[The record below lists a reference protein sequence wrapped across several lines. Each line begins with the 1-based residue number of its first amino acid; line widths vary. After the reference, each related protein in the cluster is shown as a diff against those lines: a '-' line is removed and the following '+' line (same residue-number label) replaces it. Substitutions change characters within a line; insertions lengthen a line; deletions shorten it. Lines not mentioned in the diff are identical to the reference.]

1 VTVLFADL
9 VGFTPFSEQRDAE
22 EVRAMLTRY
31 FDRASEIVQRFGGV
45 VDKFIGDA
53 VMAVWGAE
61 TALEDDAERGVRAAM
76 ELVDAVAALGEEIGV
91 EDLQARAGVLSGE
104 ASVGSGGNEKGLVV
118 GDLVNTASRLQ
129 SIADPGTV
137 FVGASTHDLV
147 QASMELDAI
156 GVQSVKGKEI
166 PVEAW
171 RVVRIISGRR
181 GEGRSDGLVSPFV
194 GRGHEMRLLK
204 DMLAATD
211 REQRSR
217 LISIVGE
224 GGIGKSRLAEEF
236 FNYIDGLADDI
247 YWHHGRAPSYGEG
260 LTFWSLGEMVR
271 RRCGIAESDD
281 EHRTITKLRTALAEY
296 VPDADDR
303 AWLEP
308 RLAGLLGAAPMPT
321 GDRAELFSAWRTFF
335 ERIALRGTTVMVF
348 EDLHW
353 ADAGTI
359 EFVDELAA
367 RASGSPILV
376 ITLARP
382 DLLERHPGWG
392 SGRANTMA
400 SHLAPLADIDVAEL
414 VSGMIPGAGTEV
426 ADYVV
431 DKAGGVPLYAVEMV
445 RMMVNGGT
453 VVARGD
459 RYETVGRVADLAV
472 PDSLN
477 GVVGARIDQL
487 AMGERDLLQDAAV
500 LGQSFSLTGLAA
512 LRGLDES
519 ALETQLEPFVERALL
534 EVERDPRSPERGQY
548 KFVQSLIR
556 EVAYSRISRAER
568 RTKHLSV
575 AAYFEDLAE
584 NELAGAVA
592 SHYLGAVEAS
602 VSGPEA
608 EELAERA
615 VQSLQTAALRAAE
628 LQSHEQA
635 VSLAL
640 QAVEIS
646 PSPGLAG
653 PLWVLAAR
661 SAHAIVDDKAE
672 EYGEK
677 GVELLRAADDEEGL
691 LHAARA
697 LATIYDDSQRPLRAV
712 ELLNPL
718 VNDAAD
724 QGTEE
729 WAKAAAELARALSMS
744 GEPGGLEATERALI
758 VAERLDLVPT
768 ITDGLITR
776 GTTLAA
782 TGRPREGMSLLQTAL
797 SLAEEHDLGHS
808 LMRALNNIGY
818 LSISDDRKVIEDY
831 TARRVDHA
839 RQIGDPSFV
848 LDSLLL
854 LAQDHAEAAR
864 WNELD
869 EVIAEI
875 NETTDADSLTGTLG
889 VHWKDLERLKATWRG
904 EPTAGADLYES
915 ILAEYAADMGHEID
929 DQQALWAIEHDRS
942 QLELL
947 VGNGEKAY
955 ERAMD
960 IDDTSPNLY
969 DLNAGLQAALYVQD
983 ATRLAAVRDR
993 AAKKDFRGRR
1003 MDGLKLAAE
1012 AGIEA
1017 LTGDRNRAGATFLEA
1032 VDQLIRFDVAPVS
1045 GIVAALAARLLG
1057 TDSEAGRS
1065 LAVTAHEICEKH
1077 DLKSVAQLVPEG
1089 LIAPGSEASTAA
1101 AGA

>member
-9 VGFTPFSEQRDAE
+9 VGFTPFSEHRDAE

-61 TALEDDAERGVRAAM
+61 TALEDDAERAVRAAM

-91 EDLQARAGVLSGE
+91 ADLQARAGVLSGE

-137 FVGASTHDLV
+137 FVGTSTRDLV

-156 GVQSVKGKEI
+156 GAQTVKGKEL

-171 RVVRIISGRR
+171 RVVRVIAGRR

-211 REQRSR
+211 RERRAR

-236 FNYIDGLADDI
+236 LHYIDGLADNI
-247 YWHHGRAPSYGEG
+247 YWHHGRSPSYGEG

-335 ERIALRGTTVMVF
+335 ERIADHGTTVMVF

-359 EFVDELAA
+359 DFVDELAA
-367 RASGSPILV
+367 RASNSPILV
-376 ITLARP
+376 ISLARP
-382 DLLERHPGWG
+382 ELLERYPGWG
-392 SGRANTMA
+392 SGRINTMS
-400 SHLAPLADIDVAEL
+400 SHLAPLADVDVHEL
-414 VSGMIPGAGTEV
+414 VSGMIPGSGAEV

-431 DKAGGVPLYAVEMV
+431 AKAGGVPLYAVEMV
-445 RMMVNGGT
+445 RMMVSGGT

-459 RYETVGRVADLAV
+459 RYETVGSVADLAV

-487 AMGERDLLQDAAV
+487 DRGERDLLQDAAV
-500 LGQSFSLTGLAA
+500 LGQSFTLTGLAA
-512 LRGLDES
+512 LRGLDE
-519 ALETQLEPFVERALL
+519 AVLETQLEPFVERSLL

-568 RTKHLSV
+568 RTKHLAV

-584 NELAGAVA
+584 HELAGAVA
-592 SHYLGAVEAS
+592 SHYIGAVEAS

-608 EELAERA
+608 DELAERA
-615 VQSLQTAALRAAE
+615 VQSLRTAAARAAE
-628 LQSHEQA
+628 LQSHEHA
-635 VSLAL
+635 IALAL
-640 QAVEIS
+640 QATGIS
-646 PSPGLAG
+646 DDPAHVG
-653 PLWVLAAR
+653 PLWVIAAR
-661 SAHAIVDDKAE
+661 SAHAMVDDRAE
-672 EYGEK
+672 EFAER
-677 GVELLRAADDEEGL
+677 GVELLRDTDNEQAL
-691 LHAARA
+691 LQAARA
-697 LATIYDDSQRPLRAV
+697 LATIYDDTQRPLRGV
-712 ELLNPL
+712 EVLTPI
-718 VNDAAD
+718 VDGASD

-729 WAKAAAELARALSMS
+729 WAKAAAELARALSMA
-744 GEPGGLEATERALI
+744 GQPGNLEATERALI

-782 TGRPREGMSLLQTAL
+782 TGRPREGMSLLNTAL
-797 SLAEEHDLGHS
+797 ALAEEHDLGHS
-808 LMRALNNIGY
+808 MMRALNNIGY
-818 LSISDDRKVIEDY
+818 LAITDDRTSILDY
-831 TARRVDHA
+831 TLRRVDHS
-839 RQIGDPSFV
+839 RQIGDPSFLV
-848 LDSLLL
+848 DSFLL
-854 LAQDHAEAAR
+854 LAQDHAESAR
-864 WNELD
+864 WDDLD
-869 EVIAEI
+869 EVAAEI
-875 NETTDADSLTGTLG
+875 TELTDVESLTGTLG
-889 VHWKDLERLKATWRG
+889 IRWKDLDRYKLAWKGMPAEAS
-904 EPTAGADLYES
+904 ELYES
-915 ILAEYAADMGHEID
+915 IVAEYASDLGHEID
-929 DQQALWAIEHDRS
+929 DQQALWAIEHERS
-942 QLELL
+942 QMELL
-947 VGNGEKAY
+947 QGDAETAF
-955 ERAMD
+955 ERAMA
-960 IDDTSPNLY
+960 IDDASPNLY
-969 DLNAGLQAALYVQD
+969 DINAGLQAALFLQD
-983 ATRLAAVRDR
+983 ASRLAAVRDR
-993 AAKKDFRGRR
+993 LAGSDFRGRR
-1003 MDGLKLAAE
+1003 LDALGLATE

-1017 LTGDRNRAGATFLEA
+1017 LTGDASRAGATFVEA
-1032 VDQLIRFDVAPVS
+1032 IDQLTRFDLAPAS
-1045 GIVAALAARLLG
+1045 GMIAALAARLLG
-1057 TDSEAGRS
+1057 TSSEFGHA
-1065 LAVTAHEICEKH
+1065 LAVTAHEICDEH
-1077 DLKSVAQLVPEG
+1077 DLESISMLVPDG
-1089 LIAPGSEASTAA
+1089 LVAPGAPETVSA